1 MNGQKTMAEARKRP
15 GELCSARVQASIS
28 GKPLLRKK
36 VGPLQ
41 NVNTQFGNKGR
52 RFSSLFFKYRWYIF
66 MRKFFFLLLSVYKK
80 GESIQIC
87 WSLSFVENNYRL
99 ESFIMSFRKYSA
111 EKKKKCEH
119 TLPNFAAND
128 KTWKIP
134 ISIKRVKRLT
144 FIGIFLLF

>member
-52 RFSSLFFKYRWYIF
+52 RFFSLFFKYRWYIF
-66 MRKFFFLLLSVYKK
+66 VRKFFFPLLSVYKK
-80 GESIQIC
+80 GESIQVC

-99 ESFIMSFRKYSA
+99 QSFIMSFWKYSA
-111 EKKKKCEH
+111 GKKSEH
-119 TLPNFAAND
+119 TLTNFAAND

-134 ISIKRVKRLT
+134 ISIKRIKRLT